1 MLKHR
6 AHGHGALPERHGSS
20 TRDLASGTTASDPA
34 SDPTSDPTSD
44 PASDP
49 AGTAKLLVWIPPCV
63 YFCEHT
69 SSQSV

>member
-6 AHGHGALPERHGSS
+6 AHGHGALPERHGPS

-34 SDPTSDPTSD
+34 SG

-63 YFCEHT
+63 YFREHT
-69 SSQSV
+69 SSQLV